1 MSIFENVFKSKKSY
15 IRKNQ
20 QIYTLSKKMLN
31 LNYLPLLSLKKF
43 RKTAKL
49 VDGEFYNSNKKSN
62 NCKKPIS
69 QLIKS

>member
-1 MSIFENVFKSKKSY
+1 
-15 IRKNQ
+15 
-20 QIYTLSKKMLN
+20 MLN

-49 VDGEFYNSNKKSN
+49 VDSEFYNSNKKSN
-62 NCKKPIS
+62 NCKKPIT